1 MDKLKSG
8 RGGIRDGAGRP
19 KKAAKE
25 KRVRVSI
32 TLSPGAVEKL
42 KEEPNQ
48 SLAVEEA
55 LWDRWSKV
63 KS

>member
-8 RGGIRDGAGRP
+8 RGGVRDGAGRP
-19 KKAAKE
+19 KKTTKE

-42 KEEPNQ
+42 KEEQNQ
-48 SLAVEEA
+48 SIAVEEA